1 LIIIKKKIKRS
12 KLTTQWPSPGG
23 TGAEVIYAL
32 RNNDTLARTIL
43 EEMQKE
49 GDINIK
55 YFQRRLPGDTSKD
68 YYYILRD
75 TADTQAVL
83 IEYGYVDNTTDAER
97 LKNDYESYAEAVV
110 RALSSYL
117 GFTYI
122 PPSGQTVYI
131 VQPGDSLYSIARKL
145 GIAVAELR
153 AYNNLTSDILQIGQV
168 LLVPTPQEETNIY
181 TVQSGDSLW
190 SIAKKFNVSVD
201 DLKSENNL
209 TSNLISVGQVLR
221 IPASAPTEPN
231 PNYIVYVVKSGDSL
245 YRIAQQYNT
254 TVDTIKNFNNLT
266 NNILQIGQE
275 LLIPISEIEEETPT
289 ITYIVKSGDSLWSIA
304 QRYNTT
310 VNEIKTLNNLTSNN
324 LSIGQQLL
332 IPSNSSN
339 NRITYTVQSGDSL
352 YSIANRY
359 GTTVNAI
366 KQLNN
371 LSSNNLSIGQQL
383 LIPTT

>member
-1 LIIIKKKIKRS
+1 
-12 KLTTQWPSPGG
+12 
-23 TGAEVIYAL
+23 
-32 RNNDTLARTIL
+32 
-43 EEMQKE
+43 MQKE